1 MHVHDLVI
9 YNIMN
14 ANIPTLLCTYII
26 PSMGR
31 LFLIPYTFMYKVTLK
46 YLLSKNVCKN
56 ILSIFLFNRVERICR
71 IWKTVALIVVERSI
85 TSVNEFKTFI

>member
-1 MHVHDLVI
+1 MRVHDLVI

-31 LFLIPYTFMYKVTLK
+31 LFLIPYTFYVQGHLEIPIIK
-46 YLLSKNVCKN
+46 
-56 ILSIFLFNRVERICR
+56 ER
-71 IWKTVALIVVERSI
+71 L
-85 TSVNEFKTFI
+85 

>member
-1 MHVHDLVI
+1 MVRCTTLLWRFHSLRFSEHKDGQCLTMHVHDLVI

-31 LFLIPYTFMYKVTLK
+31 LFLIPYTFYVQGHLE
-46 YLLSKNVCKN
+46 
-56 ILSIFLFNRVERICR
+56 IPIFKERM
-71 IWKTVALIVVERSI
+71 
-85 TSVNEFKTFI
+85 